1 MAGDD
6 TSIGAIRKRTTKL
19 LADWGADFSVILK
32 ELEENR
38 ARLQELEAAAAGQSD
53 EVETLNR
60 RIEAQ
65 DTLIASLQSGAD
77 ETATLLETSLDWH
90 VTTVSELQQSVTT
103 WKSQYAALKS
113 LNPSSESTID
123 PEVRLWRIRLM
134 IVTSLITLFFS
145 LLPSA
150 LGESGL
156 SGDNLWR
163 PASFF
168 LAAATATQLFLTYR
182 WMPTSYRH
190 RIFTQNRMA
199 VLLTTSSVVFASAE
213 LAAACGL
220 LPIATSAAYSW
231 GLLYF
236 LFLSSYHFF
245 RLILAVQPD

>member
-65 DTLIASLQSGAD
+65 DTLIASLQSEAD

-90 VTTVSELQQSVTT
+90 VTTVSELQQSVTA

-113 LNPSSESTID
+113 LNPSSESTIAA
-123 PEVRLWRIRLM
+123 PEASEASEP
-134 IVTSLITLFFS
+134 TEEQQ
-145 LLPSA
+145 PAPESA
-150 LGESGL
+150 DDVSENKL
-156 SGDNLWR
+156 D
-163 PASFF
+163 
-168 LAAATATQLFLTYR
+168 
-182 WMPTSYRH
+182 
-190 RIFTQNRMA
+190 
-199 VLLTTSSVVFASAE
+199 
-213 LAAACGL
+213 
-220 LPIATSAAYSW
+220 ATSPHNMREA
-231 GLLYF
+231 
-236 LFLSSYHFF
+236 LSEAQQMAG
-245 RLILAVQPD
+245 RRK

>member
-1 MAGDD
+1 MPDR
-6 TSIGAIRKRTTKL
+6 RKPL
-19 LADWGADFSVILK
+19 NADPLGGRSWGT
-32 ELEENR
+32 R
-38 ARLQELEAAAAGQSD
+38 
-53 EVETLNR
+53 
-60 RIEAQ
+60 
-65 DTLIASLQSGAD
+65 
-77 ETATLLETSLDWH
+77 LLETIAE
-90 VTTVSELQQSVTT
+90 VSVAFAGFAGIVSVF
-103 WKSQYAALKS
+103 SQ
-113 LNPSSESTID
+113 STID
-123 PEVRLWRIRLM
+123 PGVRLWRIRLM
-134 IVTSLITLFFS
+134 IVTSLITLFLS

-156 SGDNLWR
+156 SGDNIWR

-168 LAAATATQLFLTYR
+168 LAAATATQLSLTYR
-182 WMPTSYRH
+182 WMPTSYRD
-190 RIFTQNRMA
+190 RIFAQNRMA